1 MYKVYSGIIKRED
14 YYNLYGGR
22 TISMTFSKP
31 KFQFMAEIKSE
42 YSITETCYIRLF
54 SDNEDL
60 IELSKVYDPL
70 AKEFFEKLA
79 EEAKESIKEAV
90 RVEREKEAE
99 SEHSKAIALIEKLI

>member
-1 MYKVYSGIIKRED
+1 MYKICSRNIKRED

-31 KFQFMAEIKSE
+31 KFQFVAEVKSE
-42 YSITETCYIRLF
+42 YSITEACYLNLY

-79 EEAKESIKEAV
+79 EEAKESIKKAV
-90 RVEREKEAE
+90 RDREEKEAE
-99 SEHSKAIALIEKLI
+99 REHNKALALIEKLT